1 MNLMEITKGYEP
13 KQNEQ
18 PEQTKNLPDT
28 TDRWKQL
35 AKEQAETLE
44 KVTAE
49 RDELQAR
56 NQKMNEFIQEFQERT
71 HKLKMDKQ
79 KLFFENHE
87 MQEEMQKSNAEIQQ
101 MTAELSEMRK
111 LNQSLQQSNDDLRNR
126 NGLMSR
132 SEQELLEE
140 EIKDVRDWNSKLQV
154 QVNKSSVEA
163 VDQAQQ
169 EIERLDALLSTGEE
183 TSEVAQINANG
194 GGTLSEDTTYLL
206 ERSLDLYD
214 STNGV
219 FDIAIYPIM
228 DAWGFTTGNYTI
240 PSDETIESLLPL
252 TDANDILYDKDSASI
267 SFAKDGMKIDFGGI
281 AKGYTSGRIADIYRE
296 CGVTSGL
303 INLGGN
309 VQVVGTK
316 TDGSKWRVA
325 VQSPEAEDDYLGIL
339 STADRAVITSGGY
352 ERYFEQDGMKYHH
365 IIDPSTGHPANNG
378 LVSVTIVSADGTLAD
393 GLSTSLFIMGKD
405 KAAEYWRAHSDE
417 FDTILEDEDG
427 VLYVTEGIADDFA
440 SDHETNIIR
449 KDGDT

>member
-1 MNLMEITKGYEP
+1 MKKKIVAAFCLAAVLTAGGCSGSGTTS
-13 KQNEQ
+13 Q
-18 PEQTKNLPDT
+18 PENSGSQAQASSVSESLNVSAVSESSSAEESTSSSSSDADASSSRDIFAMDT
-28 TDRWKQL
+28 YMTVT
-35 AKEQAETLE
+35 AYGPNAET
-44 KVTAE
+44 
-49 RDELQAR
+49 
-56 NQKMNEFIQEFQERT
+56 
-71 HKLKMDKQ
+71 
-79 KLFFENHE
+79 
-87 MQEEMQKSNAEIQQ
+87 
-101 MTAELSEMRK
+101 
-111 LNQSLQQSNDDLRNR
+111 
-126 NGLMSR
+126 
-132 SEQELLEE
+132 
-140 EIKDVRDWNSKLQV
+140 
-154 QVNKSSVEA
+154 A
-163 VDQAQQ
+163 VDQAKQ
-169 EIERLDALLSTGEE
+169 EIERLDALLSTGAE

-219 FDIAIYPIM
+219 FDIAIYPLM
-228 DAWGFTTGNYTI
+228 DAWGFTTGNYTV
-240 PSDETIESLLPL
+240 PSDETIENLLPL
-252 TDANDILYDKDSASI
+252 TDANDIIYDKDKLSI

-316 TDGSKWRVA
+316 TDGSNWRVA
-325 VQSPEAEDDYLGIL
+325 VQSPETEDDYLGIL

-352 ERYFEQDGMKYHH
+352 ERYFEQDGVKYHH

-427 VLYVTEGIADDFA
+427 VLYVTEGIADDFT

>member
-1 MNLMEITKGYEP
+1 MKKKIVAAFC
-13 KQNEQ
+13 
-18 PEQTKNLPDT
+18 
-28 TDRWKQL
+28 L
-35 AKEQAETLE
+35 AAVL
-44 KVTAE
+44 TAGGCSW
-49 RDELQAR
+49 AG
-56 NQKMNEFIQEFQERT
+56 
-71 HKLKMDKQ
+71 
-79 KLFFENHE
+79 
-87 MQEEMQKSNAEIQQ
+87 
-101 MTAELSEMRK
+101 TA
-111 LNQSLQQSNDDLRNR
+111 
-126 NGLMSR
+126 SR
-132 SEQELLEE
+132 SESSGSQAQASSGSEASSSSAVSGTNSAENAASSSSSAA
-140 EIKDVRDWNSKLQV
+140 DASSSRDIFAMDTYMTVTAYGPNA
-154 QVNKSSVEA
+154 EMA

-169 EIERLDALLSTGEE
+169 EIERLDALLSTGAE

-219 FDIAIYPIM
+219 FDIAIYPLM
-228 DAWGFTTGNYTI
+228 DAWGFTTGNYTV
-240 PSDETIESLLPL
+240 PSDEMIENLLPL
-252 TDANDILYDKDSASI
+252 TDANNIIYDKDESSI

-325 VQSPEAEDDYLGIL
+325 VQSPETEDDYLGIL

-352 ERYFEQDGMKYHH
+352 ERYFEQDGVKYHH

-427 VLYVTEGIADDFA
+427 VLYVTEGIADDFT
-440 SDHETNIIR
+440 SDHATNIIR

>member
-1 MNLMEITKGYEP
+1 MKKKIVAAFC
-13 KQNEQ
+13 
-18 PEQTKNLPDT
+18 
-28 TDRWKQL
+28 L
-35 AKEQAETLE
+35 AAVL
-44 KVTAE
+44 TAGGCSG
-49 RDELQAR
+49 AG
-56 NQKMNEFIQEFQERT
+56 
-71 HKLKMDKQ
+71 
-79 KLFFENHE
+79 
-87 MQEEMQKSNAEIQQ
+87 
-101 MTAELSEMRK
+101 TA
-111 LNQSLQQSNDDLRNR
+111 
-126 NGLMSR
+126 SR
-132 SEQELLEE
+132 SESSGSQAQASSGSEASSSSAVSGTNSAENAASSSSSAA
-140 EIKDVRDWNSKLQV
+140 DASSSRDIFAMDTYMTVTAYGPNA
-154 QVNKSSVEA
+154 EMA

-169 EIERLDALLSTGEE
+169 EIERLDALLSTGAE

-228 DAWGFTTGNYTI
+228 DAWGFTTGNYTV
-240 PSDETIESLLPL
+240 PSDETIENLLSL
-252 TDANDILYDKDSASI
+252 TDANNIIYDKDESSI

-325 VQSPEAEDDYLGIL
+325 VQSPETEDDYLGIL

-352 ERYFEQDGMKYHH
+352 ERYFEQDGVKYHH

-427 VLYVTEGIADDFA
+427 VLYVTEGIADDFT